1 MISGGGGSEPAQLAL
16 FPRLARDPARR
27 TQLNGPRSLRRGSYP
42 PNLPAARLHLRAQTL
57 PMSGYKLG
65 PRLSI
70 GLTLIFLSEYGL
82 QPCRGSRYKADA
94 AGIRRC
100 WLHVGRG
107 RACWLN
113 QRADSFFVL
122 VYQLILDGV
131 VGKFRVGLHLHLL

>member
-1 MISGGGGSEPAQLAL
+1 MRQFA
-16 FPRLARDPARR
+16 
-27 TQLNGPRSLRRGSYP
+27 
-42 PNLPAARLHLRAQTL
+42 PNLPTARSHLRAQTL
-57 PMSGYKLG
+57 PLSGYELS
-65 PRLSI
+65 PHLSI
-70 GLTLIFLSEYGL
+70 GVTLIFISECGL
-82 QPCRGSRYKADA
+82 QLCHCSRYKAES

-131 VGKFRVGLHLHLL
+131 VGEFRVGLHLHLL